1 MVDYF
6 VQYEVINMFKR
17 GISMIVLNLE
27 LDNIYSFKDFK
38 VNFSYPKRV
47 IKSTIEGEYLKERP
61 NFRYRK
67 AVILMG
73 SNGSGKT
80 TLGRALLRIFRF
92 IELGDFSY
100 IREMIG
106 DPSKPA
112 SFSIDFVNGDNVLN
126 RLVFESRKEDE
137 KSLFPVFIFSIMQAT
152 IGINDTYEKAVD
164 KLKLIDFESN
174 MMIPDLFRNVFG
186 EIECSFALLDESNKE
201 HNTSDIN
208 QELFLSVLKA
218 VIGTLD
224 PTLTDISVLEGVEDS
239 YVIRRNGQ
247 EIILQKGKLLGGE
260 FLSSGTLKGID
271 IAILMAK
278 IISSNN
284 GFYYCDE
291 HFSYVQTDLEKRLF
305 GIMLEYLGDNEQLIF
320 TTHNSDMMDLNL
332 PKHTYAFLSKK
343 KEDNEYIIR
352 MKYASDVLKR
362 NTDSVRSACEND
374 VFSSIPDETLLDELE
389 KIR

>member
-1 MVDYF
+1 
-6 VQYEVINMFKR
+6 MFKR

-92 IELGDFSY
+92 IELGDFSF

-126 RLVFESRKEDE
+126 RLVLEAE
-137 KSLFPVFIFSIMQAT
+137 KRGEKTYSSSFSVTVMQAS
-152 IGINDTYEKAVD
+152 IGVNDTYEQAVG
-164 KLKLIDFESN
+164 KLVEILPK
-174 MMIPDLFRNVFG
+174 RNVMLSDFFRCIIG
-186 EIECSFALLDESNKE
+186 DIEYSFALLDESNKE

-224 PTLTDISVLEGVEDS
+224 PTLTDISILEGVEDS

-362 NTDSVRSACEND
+362 NTDSVRFACEND

-389 KIR
+389 KVK

>member
-1 MVDYF
+1 
-6 VQYEVINMFKR
+6 
-17 GISMIVLNLE
+17 
-27 LDNIYSFKDFK
+27 
-38 VNFSYPKRV
+38 
-47 IKSTIEGEYLKERP
+47 
-61 NFRYRK
+61 
-67 AVILMG
+67 
-73 SNGSGKT
+73 
-80 TLGRALLRIFRF
+80 
-92 IELGDFSY
+92 
-100 IREMIG
+100 
-106 DPSKPA
+106 
-112 SFSIDFVNGDNVLN
+112 
-126 RLVFESRKEDE
+126 
-137 KSLFPVFIFSIMQAT
+137 MQAT

-278 IISSNN
+278 IISNNN

-362 NTDSVRSACEND
+362 NTDSVRFACEND

-389 KIR
+389 KVK

>member
-1 MVDYF
+1 MVYYF

-92 IELGDFSY
+92 IELGDFSF

-126 RLVFESRKEDE
+126 RLVLEAE
-137 KSLFPVFIFSIMQAT
+137 KRGEKTYSSSFSVTVMQAS
-152 IGINDTYEKAVD
+152 IGVNDTYEKAVC
-164 KLKLIDFESN
+164 KLVEILPK
-174 MMIPDLFRNVFG
+174 RNVMLSDFFRCIFG
-186 EIECSFALLDESNKE
+186 DIEYSFALLDESNKE

-224 PTLTDISVLEGVEDS
+224 PTLTDISILEGVEDS

-260 FLSSGTLKGID
+260 FLSSGTLIGID

>member
-1 MVDYF
+1 M
-6 VQYEVINMFKR
+6 
-17 GISMIVLNLE
+17 
-27 LDNIYSFKDFK
+27 
-38 VNFSYPKRV
+38 
-47 IKSTIEGEYLKERP
+47 
-61 NFRYRK
+61 
-67 AVILMG
+67 
-73 SNGSGKT
+73 
-80 TLGRALLRIFRF
+80 
-92 IELGDFSY
+92 
-100 IREMIG
+100 
-106 DPSKPA
+106 
-112 SFSIDFVNGDNVLN
+112 
-126 RLVFESRKEDE
+126 
-137 KSLFPVFIFSIMQAT
+137 
-152 IGINDTYEKAVD
+152 
-164 KLKLIDFESN
+164 
-174 MMIPDLFRNVFG
+174 
-186 EIECSFALLDESNKE
+186 
-201 HNTSDIN
+201 
-208 QELFLSVLKA
+208 
-218 VIGTLD
+218 
-224 PTLTDISVLEGVEDS
+224 EDS

-362 NTDSVRSACEND
+362 NTDYVCSACEND

>member
-1 MVDYF
+1 
-6 VQYEVINMFKR
+6 MFKR

-92 IELGDFSY
+92 IELGDFSF

-106 DPSKPA
+106 NPSKPA

-224 PTLTDISVLEGVEDS
+224 PTLTDISILEGVEDS

-278 IISSNN
+278 IISNNN

>member
-1 MVDYF
+1 MVYYF
-6 VQYEVINMFKR
+6 VQYEVIYMFKR

-92 IELGDFSY
+92 IELGDFSF

-106 DPSKPA
+106 NPSKPA

-224 PTLTDISVLEGVEDS
+224 PTLTDISILEGVEDS

-278 IISSNN
+278 IISNNN

-362 NTDSVRSACEND
+362 NTDSVRFACEND

-389 KIR
+389 KVK

>member
-1 MVDYF
+1 
-6 VQYEVINMFKR
+6 
-17 GISMIVLNLE
+17 MIVLNLE

-224 PTLTDISVLEGVEDS
+224 PTLTDISILEGVEDS

-291 HFSYVQTDLEKRLF
+291 YFSYVQTDLEKRLF

-362 NTDSVRSACEND
+362 NTDSVRFACEND

-389 KIR
+389 KVK

>member
-1 MVDYF
+1 
-6 VQYEVINMFKR
+6 MFKR

-92 IELGDFSY
+92 IELGDFSF

-106 DPSKPA
+106 NPSKPA

-224 PTLTDISVLEGVEDS
+224 PTLTDISILEGVEDS

-278 IISSNN
+278 IISNNN

-362 NTDSVRSACEND
+362 NTDSVRFACEND

-389 KIR
+389 KVK

>member
-1 MVDYF
+1 
-6 VQYEVINMFKR
+6 MFKR

-92 IELGDFSY
+92 IELGDFSF

-106 DPSKPA
+106 NPSKPA

-137 KSLFPVFIFSIMQAT
+137 KSLFPVVIFSIMQAT

-164 KLKLIDFESN
+164 KLKLIDFEST

-224 PTLTDISVLEGVEDS
+224 PTLTDISILEGVEDS

-278 IISSNN
+278 IISNNN

-362 NTDSVRSACEND
+362 NTDSVRFACEND

-389 KIR
+389 KVK

>member
-1 MVDYF
+1 
-6 VQYEVINMFKR
+6 
-17 GISMIVLNLE
+17 MIVLNLE

-92 IELGDFSY
+92 IELGDFSF

-137 KSLFPVFIFSIMQAT
+137 KSLFPVVIFSIMQAT

-247 EIILQKGKLLGGE
+247 EIILQKGKLLEGE

-278 IISSNN
+278 IISNNN